1 MILNCPLCGKECKCN
16 PDYET
21 NSVVWKCDT
30 FYRSFRMD
38 ISVYSN
44 RAEQT
49 IIRKMNNLILE
60 FVLEKPYADEQRH
73 LWWFFYEEGRT
84 YDTIDRKVN
93 LANIHYPRTLAE
105 KIDRILLNLYY
116 YKQDIG
122 HGYSFDS
129 TMNRA
134 LFAESES
141 EERNHGIVHIMH
153 QMEYLTNIYVNS
165 PSISAK
171 GWKRIEELIR
181 NKTAKK
187 QAFVAISFQEVAK
200 PIQIAIKKGIKDAKY
215 SPMIINQKEHNN
227 QIVPEIF
234 YEIEQS
240 RFLVMDVTYPNNGAY
255 YEAGYA
261 RGKGKTVIICCNEK
275 TLNAEKD
282 KRPHFDIA
290 QQAMIVWKDEADL
303 AEKLTKRIIVTI
315 PEYD

>member
-21 NSVVWKCDT
+21 NSVLWICNT
-30 FYRSFRMD
+30 FDRSFRMD
-38 ISVYSN
+38 LSVYS
-44 RAEQT
+44 AKDEQM
-49 IIRKMNNLILE
+49 IRKMNNLILE
-60 FVLEKPYADEQRH
+60 FVLEKSYADEQRH
-73 LWWFFYEEGRT
+73 LWWFIYEECRT
-84 YDTIDRKVN
+84 YDTTGRKVN
-93 LANIHYPRTLAE
+93 LANIHYPMTLAD

-116 YKQDIG
+116 YRQDIG
-122 HGYSFDS
+122 YGYSFDS

-141 EERNHGIVHIMH
+141 EEKSHGIVHMMH

-165 PSISAK
+165 FSISAK
-171 GWKRIEELIR
+171 GWKRIEELTR

-187 QAFVAISFQEVAK
+187 QAF
-200 PIQIAIKKGIKDAKY
+200 IAITFQKEAKSIQAAIEKGVLDTKY
-215 SPMIINQKEHNN
+215 SPMVINQKEHNN

-234 YEIEQS
+234 YEIDQS

-261 RGKGKTVIICCNEK
+261 RGKGKPVIICCNEQS
-275 TLNAEKD
+275 LNAEKD

-290 QQAMIVWKDEADL
+290 QQSMVVWKDEDDL
-303 AEKLTKRIIVTI
+303 TDKLTKRIIATI
-315 PEYD
+315 PEYY